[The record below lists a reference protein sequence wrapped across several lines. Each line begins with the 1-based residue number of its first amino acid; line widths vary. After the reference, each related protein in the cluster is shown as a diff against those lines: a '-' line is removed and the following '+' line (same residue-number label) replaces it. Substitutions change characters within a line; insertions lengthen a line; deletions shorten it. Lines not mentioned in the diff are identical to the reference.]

1 MGTGGLFC
9 TLKEVCNLFGKR
21 EAARWAQG
29 GAWKPGAGLC
39 AGRQDGREEPSGVGR
54 TEKMWLW
61 WGWGHREPGHIG
73 SGRALNKQITQGLH
87 VNHIHE
93 SLQCAEEAVALC
105 GAGPGGPG
113 ALRDGS
119 GQTPARGRLI
129 TQGRYRLWGRRRRPR

>member
-1 MGTGGLFC
+1 MGTGGLFR

-29 GAWKPGAGLC
+29 GAWKPGGGLC

-73 SGRALNKQITQGLH
+73 SGRALNKQITQCLQRHNPGNTGSVPLPL
-87 VNHIHE
+87 E
-93 SLQCAEEAVALC
+93 SAL
-105 GAGPGGPG
+105 
-113 ALRDGS
+113 
-119 GQTPARGRLI
+119 GQI
-129 TQGRYRLWGRRRRPR
+129 S